1 MINPLIYMII
11 MAFSLSI
18 DAVGIGISYG
28 IRGIKIS
35 AFAKFVICAMSFLII
50 LLSMLFGDIL
60 YSLVPKY
67 IGQIIGSLILFIM
80 GFLIILQGVKS
91 KKEIRNKKK
100 KKTLRFIIKPLGISI
115 KIIQSPEFCDFN
127 KSRVIEPLES
137 VYLGIAL
144 SFDSIGVGMTSS
156 IFNFN
161 EFVFSLLVCVFQI
174 FLLSCGILSGGKIN
188 KIKNIDKISNIVS
201 GTILILISAIKL
213 FF

>member
-1 MINPLIYMII
+1 MII

-35 AFAKFVICAMSFLII
+35 SFAKLVICTISFLII
-50 LLSMLFGDIL
+50 LISMLLGNIL
-60 YSLVPKY
+60 YSLVSERT
-67 IGQIIGSLILFIM
+67 GQIIGSSILFIM
-80 GFLIILQGVKS
+80 GLWIILQG
-91 KKEIRNKKK
+91 IRNKEEKMRTK
-100 KKTLRFIIKPLGISI
+100 EEKTLHFIIKPLGISI

-127 KSRVIEPLES
+127 KSSIIEPLES

-161 EFVFSLLVCVFQI
+161 EFTFSLLVCMFQI
-174 FLLSCGILSGGKIN
+174 FLLSFGVLFGEKIN
-188 KIKNIDKISNIVS
+188 KIKHIDKISNIVS
-201 GTILILISAIKL
+201 GIILIVIAAVKL
-213 FF
+213 FW

>member
-1 MINPLIYMII
+1 MIYSLIYMVTI
-11 MAFSLSI
+11 AFSLSI
-18 DAVGIGISYG
+18 DAIGIGVSYG

-35 AFAKFVICAMSFLII
+35 SFAKLIICTISFLII
-50 LLSMLFGDIL
+50 LGSMLLGNIL
-60 YSLVPKY
+60 YSL
-67 IGQIIGSLILFIM
+67 ISENTGRITGSLILFLM
-80 GFLIILQGVKS
+80 GLWIILQGRKNKNEKRK
-91 KKEIRNKKK
+91 KKEE
-100 KKTLRFIIKPLGISI
+100 KTLHFIIKPLGISI

-127 KSRVIEPLES
+127 KSSVIEPFES

-161 EFVFSLLVCVFQI
+161 EVTFSLLVCIFQI
-174 FLLSCGILSGGKIN
+174 LLLSFGIFFGRKIN

-201 GTILILISAIKL
+201 GTILILIAAVKI

>member
-1 MINPLIYMII
+1 MINPFIYMII

-50 LLSMLFGDIL
+50 LLSMFLGDIL
-60 YSLVPKY
+60 YSLVPKH
-67 IGQIIGSLILFIM
+67 IGQIIGSLILFIL
-80 GFLIILQGVKS
+80 GFLIIFQGMKD
-91 KKEIRNKKK
+91 KKEKINKKK
-100 KKTLRFIIKPLGISI
+100 EKTLHFIIKPLGISI

-127 KSRVIEPLES
+127 KSQVIEPLES

-156 IFNFN
+156 IFNLN
-161 EFVFSLLVCVFQI
+161 
-174 FLLSCGILSGGKIN
+174 
-188 KIKNIDKISNIVS
+188 
-201 GTILILISAIKL
+201 
-213 FF
+213 